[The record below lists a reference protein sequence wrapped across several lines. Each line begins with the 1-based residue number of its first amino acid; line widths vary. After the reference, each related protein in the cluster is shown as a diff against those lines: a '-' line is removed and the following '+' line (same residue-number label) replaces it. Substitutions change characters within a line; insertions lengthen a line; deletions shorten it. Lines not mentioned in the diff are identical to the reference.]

1 MSNGDLVARF
11 LALKDQGASP
21 QEVYTA
27 IRMND
32 MDRAQ
37 AIGILCA
44 VYRCAQAEA
53 ERIVTSVDGPRPQKL
68 PAIADHAHLLDV
80 LKQELGYCTCASDD
94 ALQVLH
100 DVLQAALDRT
110 QSGDDSEAFAR
121 ASRALEA
128 SLPLDAAPGFAS
140 WFVYGLQ
147 QRDLVWHGFR
157 LTDVWITDKGRWLLH
172 AIKRFSGHLPPPGEG
187 MDHIL

>member
-1 MSNGDLVARF
+1 MSNGDPVARF
-11 LALKDQGASP
+11 RALKDRGATP

-37 AIGILCA
+37 AIGILGA
-44 VYRCAQAEA
+44 VYGCAPAEA
-53 ERIVTSVDGPRPQKL
+53 EQIVLSVDGPLPQKRR
-68 PAIADHAHLLDV
+68 AIADHEQLMDA

-110 QSGDDSEAFAR
+110 QSVDDPEAFAR

-128 SLPLDAAPGFAS
+128 SLPLDAAPGVAS

-157 LTDVWITDKGRWLLH
+157 LTDVWITDKGRWLLQ
-172 AIKRFSGHLPPPGEG
+172 AIKRFPPPPK
-187 MDHIL
+187 